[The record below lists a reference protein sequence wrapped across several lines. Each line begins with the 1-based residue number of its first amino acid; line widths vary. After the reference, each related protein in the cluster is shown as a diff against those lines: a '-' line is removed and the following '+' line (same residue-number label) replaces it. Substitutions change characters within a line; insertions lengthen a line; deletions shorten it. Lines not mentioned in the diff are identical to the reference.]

1 VEFRTAVVCSKCKQR
16 ICLGRRLRFRL
27 LQDSRQRKL
36 SILPQPLSLRRL
48 LGSVLE
54 RTESEA
60 DMRRT
65 APAAA
70 KHELTEP
77 EAIRRAQDGDATA
90 FEYLYNSHSR
100 RVYSL
105 CLRMIRNR
113 AEAEDLTQQAF
124 LQVFRKIGTFRA
136 DSVFSTWLHRLTVNI
151 VLMHLR
157 GKSPK
162 EVLFAGSDLSRARR
176 QDRQK
181 YPQAMSVLSLARQ
194 HS

>member
-1 VEFRTAVVCSKCKQR
+1 
-16 ICLGRRLRFRL
+16 
-27 LQDSRQRKL
+27 
-36 SILPQPLSLRRL
+36 
-48 LGSVLE
+48 
-54 RTESEA
+54 
-60 DMRRT
+60 MRRT

-100 RVYSL
+100 RVYGL
-105 CLRMIRNR
+105 CLRMIRNT

-124 LQVFRKIGTFRA
+124 LQVFRKIGTFRG

-157 GKSPK
+157 RKTPK
-162 EVLFAGSDLSRARR
+162 EVLFAGSDQPARR